1 MDEKGEN
8 MQVTIED
15 VKRLE
20 SKLEDDILDLVV
32 KFEKATGMNV
42 ENIHFET
49 RTHPALSN
57 PVKVRAIIT
66 STLG

>member
-1 MDEKGEN
+1 MP
-8 MQVTIED
+8 VTIDD

-20 SKLEDDILDLVV
+20 KTLEDEILDLVV
-32 KFEKATGMNV
+32 KFEYATGMNV

-49 RTHPALSN
+49 IPGGKTSI
-57 PVKVRAIIT
+57 KTRAIIT